1 MLLFDGVALESVAPV
16 RIDDIVVSP
25 VTQAATVVDRAV
37 LSGADF
43 VRIRGKTRTI
53 TITFAILTNDM
64 QNRATYMQSVRRW
77 AAKAQPCRMMLP
89 DRIGQYIMAV
99 CTTPP
104 SLSLRKWWETVKMV
118 FTSYEPF
125 FESTGENSSAC
136 GTPFMVNGSAEPRMQ
151 IRENISQALD
161 APSWVWNGKKTI
173 SLSGTVGPGA
183 LVIDL
188 TRQMITLNGQ
198 SIMSS
203 YVFPDSDFFA
213 PQIGYNNITGPGR
226 VFWRER
232 WE

>member
-64 QNRATYMQSVRRW
+64 ANRATYMQAVRRW
-77 AAKAQPCRMMLP
+77 AAQGQPCQMMLP

-104 SLSLRKWWETVKMV
+104 SLSLRKWWEVDKMV

-125 FESTGENSSAC
+125 FEATGENSSPC

-151 IRENISQALD
+151 IRATLTQALTS
-161 APSWVWNGKKTI
+161 PSWVWNGKKTI
-173 SLSGTVGPGA
+173 FLSGTVGPGT

-188 TRQMITLNGQ
+188 TRQVITLNGQ
-198 SIMSS
+198 SIMAS
-203 YVFPDSDFFA
+203 YIFPNSDFFA
-213 PQIGYNNITGPGR
+213 PQIGYNNITGAGR
-226 VFWRER
+226 VYWRER